1 VIFSYGLM
9 NKQSSYS
16 KHKKILNVRI
26 NFSFLGLLRTTMEDD
41 AALFIQVY
49 CLPAGVLAK
58 GRSGGGARPRG
69 GRNVNGGVL

>member
-1 VIFSYGLM
+1 M

-58 GRSGGGARPRG
+58 ADLAVGQDPGADG
-69 GRNVNGGVL
+69 M